1 MTAKNHLKR
10 VHAVPCVVC
19 EHMGMTQETPTIAH
33 HVESIRDDASDYA
46 AVALC
51 QDHHQYSGF
60 GVHDLSRRGFEMRYK
75 LTELDLVKLTLKA
88 IDDAGLMV

>member
-1 MTAKNHLKR
+1 MTAKSHLAR
-10 VHAVPCVVC
+10 VHAIPCVVC
-19 EHMGMTQETPTIAH
+19 EHMGTQQDSPTIAH
-33 HVESIRDDASDYA
+33 HIESIRDDASDYA

-51 QDHHQYSGF
+51 QDHHQGSGF

-75 LTELDLVKLTLKA
+75 LSELDLLKRTLKG